1 MTLVRVRLCGV
12 PLMGAGLQGHLA
24 LRWPTR
30 EGWIS
35 LGGTD
40 PSGAGHS
47 VSAVDGAAE
56 MPHSGTGPAR

>member
-1 MTLVRVRLCGV
+1 
-12 PLMGAGLQGHLA
+12 MGAGLQGHLA